1 MNDPHK
7 WLIDYDSSHK
17 NIRYPLFFWSAVI
30 FYPISLIG
38 ILWHI
43 EMPDAFYIDVS
54 PIINWGIMF
63 LLATIIYYSIISKSL
78 AIDMIPFIVCV
89 ITFFLWLENM
99 DYPIIS
105 ISIGINIISLYGLYR
120 GRNKHTN
127 FKNLWQDMQMT
138 IIGPIWMLSKLYKK
152 VGIPE

>member
-54 PIINWGIMF
+54 SVINWGIMF
-63 LLATIIYYSIISKSL
+63 LLATIIYYFIISISL
-78 AIDMIPFIVCV
+78 AIGMIPFIVCV

>member
-63 LLATIIYYSIISKSL
+63 LLATIIYYFIISISL
-78 AIDMIPFIVCV
+78 AIGMIPFIVCV

-105 ISIGINIISLYGLYR
+105 ISIGINTTSLYGLYR
-120 GRNKHTN
+120 GKDKHTN
-127 FKNLWQDMQMT
+127 FNNLWQDIQMT
-138 IIGPIWMLSKLYKK
+138 IIGPIWMMSKIYKK
-152 VGIPE
+152 LGIPE

>member
-63 LLATIIYYSIISKSL
+63 LLATIIYYFIISISL
-78 AIDMIPFIVCV
+78 AIGMIPFIVCV

-120 GRNKHTN
+120 GRNKNTN

>member
-30 FYPISLIG
+30 FFPISLIG

-54 PIINWGIMF
+54 PVINWGIMF
-63 LLATIIYYSIISKSL
+63 LLATIIYYFIISISL
-78 AIDMIPFIVCV
+78 AIGMIPFIVCV

>member
-30 FYPISLIG
+30 FYLISLIG

-54 PIINWGIMF
+54 SVINWGIMF
-63 LLATIIYYSIISKSL
+63 LLATIIYYFIISISL
-78 AIDMIPFIVCV
+78 AIGMIPFIVCV
-89 ITFFLWLENM
+89 ITFFLWLEIM
-99 DYPIIS
+99 HYPIIS